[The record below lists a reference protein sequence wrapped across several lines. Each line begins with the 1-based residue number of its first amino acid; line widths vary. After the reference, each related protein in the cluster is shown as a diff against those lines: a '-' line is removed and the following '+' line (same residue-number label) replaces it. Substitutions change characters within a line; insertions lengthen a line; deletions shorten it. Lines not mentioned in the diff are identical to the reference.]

1 MVEYNDLISGTIVF
15 LELFLGIISVFDY
28 ILMIPIVILSFSVLI
43 YGLILSL
50 EQRRREISI
59 HRVIGGTE
67 ATLGSMIFRELAVVS
82 VIGWF
87 FGYILAMA
95 SVPVVLD
102 AVGFM
107 AFEKSDFRVVP
118 TLSGLVTLLIFSV
131 TVGITLLF
139 GSSRTTEF
147 LSIEIDEGVRKVAP
161 KKKSRL
167 WLHLIVFFIGIL
179 SFAESWIESNGGLGP
194 LGSKGISS
202 NFIVDGLLF
211 LFGPFF
217 LWIGGALVL
226 GRIGAAGPRIFTT
239 LFGWTPIL
247 TDIKRGLRGSG
258 SSESVNRLAIILLL
272 TLSIVTVA
280 AVQGYTGTLVDE
292 RTTSAQTGA
301 DLQVQ
306 FDEPVSKQRAMEEIT
321 LAIRRAGISE
331 IDSIDNM
338 TSVGDIFT
346 NQKGEG
352 SLLRTWVVF
361 DGHEDTLQWDEQAIS
376 GSIGSVTSEWTVS
389 GFTAGQA
396 ARGQLDVSKADV
408 GSNVTLQY
416 TSYGFGGF
424 DTQMNPIITSTI
436 TEAEVTYVGGHSWV
450 PGLLSSES
458 SQAIVIGEETYKLLL
473 GPTAVNDY
481 TSNRWFFELC
491 DQTQKDCKNALK
503 TLGVEVSNGEGVS
516 SASDWGTNH
525 EANERTGGLIFGTP
539 GLLSLQFVVASLASI
554 ASAFVFLSLVL
565 SQRKKELAI
574 LQAIGASPAQVL
586 RLVLFEI
593 MSILLVS
600 MALGV
605 ILGLAISEAFNG
617 FFGVFGF
624 IFQIFLGQSAPIDR
638 DLVWPWT
645 ELIFV
650 NVSVLVAVVIAL
662 LLTTRRALKS
672 DLAIVL
678 KGE

>member
-1 MVEYNDLISGTIVF
+1 MGSG
-15 LELFLGIISVFDY
+15 GI
-28 ILMIPIVILSFSVLI
+28 
-43 YGLILSL
+43 
-50 EQRRREISI
+50 
-59 HRVIGGTE
+59 
-67 ATLGSMIFRELAVVS
+67 
-82 VIGWF
+82 
-87 FGYILAMA
+87 
-95 SVPVVLD
+95 
-102 AVGFM
+102 
-107 AFEKSDFRVVP
+107 
-118 TLSGLVTLLIFSV
+118 
-131 TVGITLLF
+131 
-139 GSSRTTEF
+139 
-147 LSIEIDEGVRKVAP
+147 
-161 KKKSRL
+161 
-167 WLHLIVFFIGIL
+167 
-179 SFAESWIESNGGLGP
+179 N
-194 LGSKGISS
+194 S

-239 LFGWTPIL
+239 LFGWTPAL

-306 FDEPVSKQRAMEEIT
+306 FDEPISKQQAIENVN
-321 LAIRRAGISE
+321 LAIERADVPE
-331 IDSIDNM
+331 IDRIDYM

-352 SLLRTWVVF
+352 SLLRTWVLF
-361 DGHEDTLQWDEQAIS
+361 DGHEDTLQWDEQAIP
-376 GSIGSVTSEWTVS
+376 GSDIGTVS
-389 GFTAGQA
+389 ADWAMAGFTAGGA
-396 ARGQLDVSKADV
+396 ARDQLDVSRSDV
-408 GSNVTLQY
+408 GGNVTLQY

-424 DTQMNPIITSTI
+424 DSEMNPIITSTV
-436 TEAEVTYVGGHSWV
+436 TEAEVTYMGGHRWV

-458 SQAIVIGEETYKLLL
+458 SQAVVIGEESYKLLL
-473 GPTAVNDY
+473 GPTAVDDY

-491 DQTQKDCKNALK
+491 DQTQKNCKNALK
-503 TLGVEVSNGEGVS
+503 TLGVEVSNGEGVA

-593 MSILLVS
+593 MAILLVS

-650 NVSVLVAVVIAL
+650 NASVLVAVVIAL
-662 LLTTRRALKS
+662 LVTTRRALKS

>member
-1 MVEYNDLISGTIVF
+1 
-15 LELFLGIISVFDY
+15 
-28 ILMIPIVILSFSVLI
+28 
-43 YGLILSL
+43 
-50 EQRRREISI
+50 
-59 HRVIGGTE
+59 
-67 ATLGSMIFRELAVVS
+67 
-82 VIGWF
+82 
-87 FGYILAMA
+87 
-95 SVPVVLD
+95 
-102 AVGFM
+102 
-107 AFEKSDFRVVP
+107 
-118 TLSGLVTLLIFSV
+118 
-131 TVGITLLF
+131 
-139 GSSRTTEF
+139 
-147 LSIEIDEGVRKVAP
+147 
-161 KKKSRL
+161 
-167 WLHLIVFFIGIL
+167 
-179 SFAESWIESNGGLGP
+179 
-194 LGSKGISS
+194 
-202 NFIVDGLLF
+202 
-211 LFGPFF
+211 
-217 LWIGGALVL
+217 
-226 GRIGAAGPRIFTT
+226 
-239 LFGWTPIL
+239 
-247 TDIKRGLRGSG
+247 
-258 SSESVNRLAIILLL
+258 
-272 TLSIVTVA
+272 VTVA

-306 FDEPVSKQRAMEEIT
+306 FDEPISQQRAMEEIM
-321 LAIRRAGISE
+321 LAIQRADVSE
-331 IDSIDNM
+331 IDSIDYM

-352 SLLRTWVVF
+352 SLLRTWIVF
-361 DGHEDTLQWDEQAIS
+361 DGHEDTLQWDEQAIP
-376 GSIGSVTSEWTVS
+376 GSDIGAVSDDWALS
-389 GFTAGQA
+389 GFTAGGA
-396 ARGQLDVSKADV
+396 ARDQLDISKSDV

-424 DTQMNPIITSTI
+424 DSEMNPIITSTI
-436 TEAEVTYVGGHSWV
+436 TEAEVTYMGGHRWV

-458 SQAIVIGEETYKLLL
+458 SQAVVIGEGTYKLLL
-473 GPTAVNDY
+473 GPTAVTDY

-491 DQTQKDCKNALK
+491 DQSQKDCKNALK

-525 EANERTGGLIFGTP
+525 EGNERTGGLIFGTP

-593 MSILLVS
+593 MAILLVS

-605 ILGLAISEAFNG
+605 ILGLAISESFNG

-645 ELIFV
+645 ELIIV
-650 NVSVLVAVVIAL
+650 NASVLIAVVIAL